1 METDPNPELQRSL
14 TVRLAA
20 NTLVQGAG
28 ILAGAAIGFFTFVA
42 VTRGLGPE
50 AFGDFTAAMAFLFIP
65 VVIADLGLST
75 AVLREISATP
85 SRTEPAMRA
94 SLPFR
99 ALFSAVVVVAAAA
112 VGFALPLNERTTDA
126 ILIAAIGSFLTL
138 MTLALLPVLQAQLR
152 MHWAVAGNVTGRLVT
167 LGATLGALE
176 LGLGFKSMV
185 WAQVIG
191 IAVTFAIHLVA
202 VGRTVSLRPVI
213 DPPYWRALFFGSLAI
228 GLAIGLSQIY
238 FRIDTLLL
246 AMLRSSE
253 EVGLYGAA
261 YKFIELAQFAVAAVS
276 VSLFPPLAD
285 FVARKD
291 PRTRGLVQKGFD
303 VLLAGGV
310 FGTILM
316 LLFPSEIIT
325 FTAGSAYEDAA
336 PALQLLAPYVLLAA
350 VIAALWPVLLASGR
364 DRALLATSLGVLVL
378 NVALN
383 LALIPPYG
391 YKAAAVVSVLSEAAV
406 LVPIALAVRREG
418 LLPGLGY
425 APPVAV
431 AGAVMV
437 LAALLV
443 PGAAVIAAVVASVA
457 YAGILLLAP
466 GTVNE
471 VARSLMPALG
481 RGR

>member
-1 METDPNPELQRSL
+1 
-14 TVRLAA
+14 
-20 NTLVQGAG
+20 
-28 ILAGAAIGFFTFVA
+28 
-42 VTRGLGPE
+42 
-50 AFGDFTAAMAFLFIP
+50 
-65 VVIADLGLST
+65 
-75 AVLREISATP
+75 
-85 SRTEPAMRA
+85 
-94 SLPFR
+94 
-99 ALFSAVVVVAAAA
+99 
-112 VGFALPLNERTTDA
+112 
-126 ILIAAIGSFLTL
+126 

-152 MHWAVAGNVTGRLVT
+152 MHWAVTGNVAGRLVT

-176 LGLGFKSMV
+176 LGLGFKSLV

-202 VGRTVSLRPVI
+202 VGRMVSLRPVI
-213 DPPYWRALFFGSLAI
+213 DPPYWRALFVGSLAI

-276 VSLFPPLAD
+276 VSLFPPLAG
-285 FVARKD
+285 FVARRD
-291 PRTRGLVQKGFD
+291 PRTRGLVQKAFD

-325 FTAGSAYEDAA
+325 FTAGSEYEDAA
-336 PALQLLAPYVLLAA
+336 PALQLLAPYVLFAA

-418 LLPGLGY
+418 LLPDLGY
-425 APPVAV
+425 APPVAI

-443 PGAAVIAAVVASVA
+443 PGAAVIAAAVASVA
-457 YAGILLLAP
+457 YAAILLVAP